1 VNEFSSNLPE
11 KIRRALPKIVKE
23 LHSQVTVSSM
33 GLYGSWSRGDA
44 VPTSDLD
51 ILVVDRSDQEMEYV
65 ERTEIDGISVD
76 YNHVPR
82 KWLVEALPPFLDQK
96 LFETNVFFDSDW
108 SLTVAKNW
116 IQKLYRNKGRIE
128 IRTNNL
134 LLDSDTYLSRVSSA
148 LMRKDYESASLF
160 IPSSVEPLAKILL
173 EIVGLPFSNSRLLK
187 NFRLA
192 TEMMKKPSLF
202 TSFLRLSNIQKCDRE
217 DARIGLSLLEKGHD
231 ALSKE
236 VSANEGLLKN
246 MHRFARASIQ
256 YHSNPRF
263 MSGVAA
269 RVGEMID
276 SGETEEALLYCRRLL
291 TSFFEDHGI
300 LVSAKEGTKID
311 YSVLTRQL
319 KGVGEEANTMYD
331 IAQESFALKA
341 IDPSMVRENVQFARD
356 MIRSLRRE
364 TNLLIEKSQSTGP

>member
-1 VNEFSSNLPE
+1 MFSSNLPE
-11 KIRRALPKIVKE
+11 KIRKALPKIVRE
-23 LHSQVTVSSM
+23 LHSQNTVSSM

-44 VPTSDLD
+44 VPASDLD
-51 ILVVDRSDQEMEYV
+51 ILVVDRSDQEMEHV
-65 ERTEIDGISVD
+65 ERMEIDGIPVD

-128 IRTNNL
+128 IRTNNF
-134 LLDSDTYLSRVSSA
+134 LLDSETYLSRVSSA
-148 LMRKDYESASLF
+148 LARKDYESASLF
-160 IPSSVEPLAKILL
+160 IPFSVEPLAKIFL
-173 EIVGLPFSNSRLLK
+173 EIVGLPFSSSRLLR

-192 TEMMKKPSLF
+192 TEMLRKPSLF
-202 TSFLRLSNIQKCDRE
+202 TSFLKLSNIQRCGKE
-217 DARIGLSLLEKGHD
+217 DARTALGLLRKSHD
-231 ALSKE
+231 VLSKE
-236 VSANEGLLKN
+236 ILGNEDLLRN
-246 MHRFARASIQ
+246 LHRSSRASIQ
-256 YHSNPRF
+256 YHSDPRF

-269 RVGEMID
+269 RVEAMID

-291 TSFFEDHGI
+291 TYFFEDQGI

-319 KGVGEEANTMYD
+319 KGVGEEANSMYE
-331 IAQESFALKA
+331 IAQESFGLKA
-341 IDPSMVRENVQFARD
+341 IDPETVRENVKFARD
-356 MIRSLRRE
+356 MIRSLGRE
-364 TNLLIEKSQSTGP
+364 KNLLIDKSQSVGL